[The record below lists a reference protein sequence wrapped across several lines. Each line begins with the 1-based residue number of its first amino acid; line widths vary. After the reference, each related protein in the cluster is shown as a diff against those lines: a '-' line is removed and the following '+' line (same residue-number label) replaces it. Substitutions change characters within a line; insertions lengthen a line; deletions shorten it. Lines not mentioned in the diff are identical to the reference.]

1 MEVGLDALIELPEFT
16 KALHEEVQARGLVLE
31 DVSTCAKS
39 IYFRLLYHKYDLD
52 KTIVI
57 SDMDFTA
64 EERAAL
70 VTFMRVQ
77 SKWRIQELPW
87 REEVSGK
94 LDKWN
99 VLDSSL

>member
-1 MEVGLDALIELPEFT
+1 VEEGLDALIELPEFT

-31 DVSTCAKS
+31 DVTTCAKS

-57 SDMDFTA
+57 SDVDFTA

-70 VTFMRVQ
+70 ITFMKVQ
-77 SKWRIQELPW
+77 SKWPVWALPW